1 LNLDD
6 LRHYFTLSFS
16 PYISDSA
23 MEAAIQQYIN
33 PVMLGKAKLDQACQ
47 QLETAVNH
55 LLKAGKQQV
64 G

>member
-1 LNLDD
+1 
-6 LRHYFTLSFS
+6 
-16 PYISDSA
+16 